1 MTKVASFFKKFY
13 IAIIFV
19 ILYLPPAVMAVL
31 SFNDSRSAYK
41 FGGFTF
47 DNYIDLFSDDSMMRS
62 VMITIVLA
70 LSSAFISTVIGTAA
84 CVGISSMNK
93 HLRKL
98 YIGVSNI
105 PMLNADIV
113 TGVAL
118 MLLFVRLFG
127 GLSAVTVGIAH
138 ITLTLPYVI
147 LNVLPK
153 MHISHN
159 SAYEAALDLG
169 ASPVKAFFR
178 VVLPDIFPSVLTSFL
193 MAITLSLDDFI
204 ITYFTSSSEISTIST
219 NIYTNRIRGIQPEYY
234 ALSTLMFVA
243 VLVVLLLANRGML
256 SSDSN
261 KRRKKSYEK

>member
-1 MTKVASFFKKFY
+1 
-13 IAIIFV
+13 
-19 ILYLPPAVMAVL
+19 
-31 SFNDSRSAYK
+31 
-41 FGGFTF
+41 
-47 DNYIDLFSDDSMMRS
+47 
-62 VMITIVLA
+62 
-70 LSSAFISTVIGTAA
+70 
-84 CVGISSMNK
+84 
-93 HLRKL
+93 
-98 YIGVSNI
+98 
-105 PMLNADIV
+105 MLNADIV

-127 GLSAVTVGIAH
+127 GLSAATVGIAH